1 MAENNHNNNV
11 QLNNGI
17 MDVVQGNG
25 PELISTTQVFTV
37 QGSNLKDH
45 KEQRQKKK
53 KSHGNRKEQHKR
65 RRLLRRQQQQQ
76 QQQNHAN
83 NNVEHNNDMDQNI
96 IDQRQQDEER
106 ELIHDDRMASQQ
118 RITTENKRKR
128 PGSTDNINV
137 SRSFSQLSIIQRN
150 SKKKKSTSRNN
161 LSDNDAVHATA
172 NDNQQQHRDHNVED
186 MDHSSEESYMQQFK
200 PRYLRVSDKIF
211 KRVLSNTID
220 QDNNMVKN
228 LDTKEKLELVRQVTE
243 ATNNLYYFDLQRQLW
258 QEYYDI
264 GMKENVW
271 GQKISKS
278 AAQQHRTCRAS
289 GLPQSIVEQ
298 RQQTI
303 ARQLQHVTNELKNC
317 TIKLNNDAQHW
328 QPPMDPTILLDA
340 INELVKRAQR
350 RLRQEFDYK
359 KQMLVLDS
367 NDHHLITKF
376 YELKPNQEQTHLA
389 RKIWQTTADLL
400 KTEEQVEILRKRIYL
415 QRLPSGIDKI
425 INQSIAPIQLLLS
438 NCVINKD
445 RGASLLSSCSK
456 TITQYKFDLMVLNID
471 IIQSTGRGHQQL
483 LDDLNEK
490 LSQFCN
496 ESLIEAIENRQQAM
510 RKRHGIQLKHKLHSF
525 FDEAPTTSNE

>member
-1 MAENNHNNNV
+1 MVENNHNNNV

-17 MDVVQGNG
+17 MDAIQANG
-25 PELISTTQVFTV
+25 HELLSTAQLSTEQV
-37 QGSNLKDH
+37 SNLKGS
-45 KEQRQKKK
+45 KEQHQKKK

-65 RRLLRRQQQQQ
+65 RKLLRRQQQQQ
-76 QQQNHAN
+76 QESHVN
-83 NNVEHNNDMDQNI
+83 NNYMDQNI

-445 RGASLLSSCSK
+445 RGASLMSSCSK

-510 RKRHGIQLKHKLHSF
+510 RKRHEIQLKHKLHSF